1 MESYVHKGI
10 FTTKAL
16 QWSFFHFFKL
26 YFKNIL
32 NSIEFPLG
40 SIFCTTNNFVKKL
53 TTVKTLQEKYFVN
66 NRTIFIVEIRNY
78 AMEWCHQ

>member
-1 MESYVHKGI
+1 MFTKGYLKQRSYNGAF
-10 FTTKAL
+10 FTL
-16 QWSFFHFFKL
+16 VKL

-32 NSIEFPLG
+32 NSIKFPLG
-40 SIFCTTNNFVKKL
+40 SVFCTTNNFVKKF
-53 TTVKTLQEKYFVN
+53 TTVKTLHEKYFVN